1 MSAEGGVGLNPIEYQ
16 YSIPLEGS
24 TKKSKKS
31 RSNNPKKGQIKEVK
45 KQKGGQSLKI
55 YSESLNKISKK
66 PICSI
71 CKKTLKKKY

>member
-1 MSAEGGVGLNPIEYQ
+1 MAAEGGVGLNPIEYQ

-31 RSNNPKKGQIKEVK
+31 NNPKKGQYKEVK
-45 KQKGGQSLKI
+45 KQKGGQSYKNNTGKH
-55 YSESLNKISKK
+55 NKISKK

-71 CKKTLKKKY
+71 CKKTLNKKY